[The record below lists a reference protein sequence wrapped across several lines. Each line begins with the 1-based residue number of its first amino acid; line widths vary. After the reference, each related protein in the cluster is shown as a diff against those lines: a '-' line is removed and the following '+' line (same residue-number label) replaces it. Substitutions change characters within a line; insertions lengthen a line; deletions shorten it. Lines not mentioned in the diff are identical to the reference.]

1 MVLPA
6 GRATRTRVG
15 AVFGFGSGGEP
26 FEGSRPRQVEVGAQQ
41 GEPVGIEAVD
51 PLGARRRAGDQARV
65 PEDPEVEG
73 HGRAGDRELG
83 GELGDSAGPG
93 GQEVHDGPPG
103 AVAEG
108 VEDLVSATSVRSVLL
123 IGLSVSSH

>member
-6 GRATRTRVG
+6 GRATRTRVV

-41 GEPVGIEAVD
+41 GEAIGIEAID
-51 PLGARRRAGDQARV
+51 PLGARRRAGDQAGV
-65 PEDPEVEG
+65 AQDPQVKG
-73 HGRAGDRELG
+73 YGRSGDRELS
-83 GELGDSAGPG
+83 GELGDGPG
-93 GQEVHDGPPG
+93 PGREEVHDGAPG

-108 VEDLVSATSVRSVLL
+108 VEHVVSATGRRSVLS